1 MARVGVVRGA
11 YRAAAAS
18 EQAVRMRPEMAP
30 SLLHL
35 SYCRLYSRLAPSNI
49 SNPLFA
55 FPAPTTACSASRT
68 EGEIGGKS
76 AEFQSY
82 RSSPGS
88 GKAGS
93 RQWEGSIKKVEAKGF
108 EYR

>member
-1 MARVGVVRGA
+1 
-11 YRAAAAS
+11 
-18 EQAVRMRPEMAP
+18 MRPEMAP

-108 EYR
+108 ELARHPLQSRVESSFNISAAFNE